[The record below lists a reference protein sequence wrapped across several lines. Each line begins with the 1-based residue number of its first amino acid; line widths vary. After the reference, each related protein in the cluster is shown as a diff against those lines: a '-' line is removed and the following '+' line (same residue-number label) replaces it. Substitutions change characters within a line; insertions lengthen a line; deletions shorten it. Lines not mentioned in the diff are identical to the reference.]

1 MSKVEGRPWV
11 PRLRFPEFWDDG
23 EWIPGKLGNVLVLN
37 YGKSL
42 PVKERVQGEFP
53 VYGSNG
59 IVGTHNEALVGEP
72 GIVIGRKGSAGH
84 VHLSPEPF
92 CPIDTTFFI
101 TAHDA
106 PEVDLRFLYFL
117 LRHAGLKGIQD
128 AGSVPGLS
136 REIAYM
142 EKVLFPLSRKEQQ
155 RIAACLS
162 SLDELISA
170 QTRKVDALKDYK
182 KGLMQQLFPQEGE
195 TVPRLRFPEY
205 RDAGEWDIARLGDK
219 DISSFVREKLSLSE
233 LATETYVSTEN
244 LLPDYGGV
252 TNVSGLPSSGS
263 FTKYRNADILISNIR
278 PYLKKVWVSDRNG
291 GSSNDVVVIRAT
303 SRLISSF
310 LALQLKNDDFIAYIM
325 RGAKG
330 VKMPRGDISLM
341 KEYPLVFPTK
351 EEQQEI
357 AACLSSLDELISAQ
371 SRRLDA
377 LRTHKK
383 GLMQQLFP
391 AADASPR

>member
-1 MSKVEGRPWV
+1 MLNYGKSLPVKERVQGEFPVYGSNGIVGTHNEALVGEPGIVIGRKGSAGHVHLSPEPFCPIDTTFFITAHDAPEVDLRFLYFLLRHAGLKGIQDAGSVPGLSREIAYMEKVLFPLSRKEQQRIAACLSSLDELISAHSLKLDSLGDYKKGLMQQLFPQEGEAV

-23 EWIPGKLGNVLVLN
+23 EWIPGKLGDVLVLN

-170 QTRKVDALKDYK
+170 Q
-182 KGLMQQLFPQEGE
+182 
-195 TVPRLRFPEY
+195 
-205 RDAGEWDIARLGDK
+205 
-219 DISSFVREKLSLSE
+219 
-233 LATETYVSTEN
+233 
-244 LLPDYGGV
+244 
-252 TNVSGLPSSGS
+252 
-263 FTKYRNADILISNIR
+263 
-278 PYLKKVWVSDRNG
+278 
-291 GSSNDVVVIRAT
+291 
-303 SRLISSF
+303 
-310 LALQLKNDDFIAYIM
+310 
-325 RGAKG
+325 
-330 VKMPRGDISLM
+330 
-341 KEYPLVFPTK
+341 
-351 EEQQEI
+351 
-357 AACLSSLDELISAQ
+357 

-391 AADASPR
+391 AAGEVWR